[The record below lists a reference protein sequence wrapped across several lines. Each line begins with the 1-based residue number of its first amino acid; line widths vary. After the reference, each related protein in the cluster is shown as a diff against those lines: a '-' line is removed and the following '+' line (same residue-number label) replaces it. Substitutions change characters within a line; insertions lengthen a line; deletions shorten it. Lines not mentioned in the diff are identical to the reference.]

1 MIARPAASMPAV
13 RRWPRIVLALSL
25 AAIAAGLVELAVAG
39 LAFGD
44 WYLIRVPWVDVGL
57 GLYIVGLMLA
67 GVAATWLVIVEP
79 LGWWRLA
86 ALPGIVLTALEW
98 VVLQVFGLGVSGAC
112 CSPAPAASLVTWFYS
127 APVLI
132 PLVGGSTALILLP
145 LALQRVLGRNGR

>member
-1 MIARPAASMPAV
+1 MIAPPAASMPAV
-13 RRWPRIVLALSL
+13 RRWPRIGLALGL

-39 LAFGD
+39 LAYGD

-57 GLYIVGLMLA
+57 GLYIVGLLLA

-112 CSPAPAASLVTWFYS
+112 CGPAPASSLVTWFYS

-132 PLVGGSTALILLP
+132 PLLGGSTALILLP
-145 LALQRVLGRNGR
+145 LALQRVLGRDGR